1 MKTCRSL
8 IVFLQVISTE
18 HQSTPGASR
27 CSVDSKHTPMVRALL
42 PVYALKHIYL
52 KKKKALSERRQRA
65 ADDRLAHAHS
75 RWRNG
80 ITDQVKFVNYAR
92 TAVQTDGKKKWR
104 HLKTVSALMRMID
117 VCVSVLSSADAL
129 LQSHSDG
136 ESQRSNMERE
146 DTRSSPSTPSTPSV
160 CSPTSTTS
168 SVPSTGKNLCA
179 SCGLEILDRYLLK
192 VRGRPY
198 FQTFCFPFY
207 INRQKQFV
215 CTRQSGANE
224 VGCCADSALIFGFGR
239 PAISL
244 HGI

>member
-1 MKTCRSL
+1 MTRHSL

-27 CSVDSKHTPMVRALL
+27 CSVDSKHTPMVRVLL
-42 PVYALKHIYL
+42 PVCALKHICL
-52 KKKKALSERRQRA
+52 KKALSVRRQRA

-75 RWRNG
+75 RWR
-80 ITDQVKFVNYAR
+80 KFVNYAR
-92 TAVQTDGKKKWR
+92 TAVQTHGKKKWR
-104 HLKTVSALMRMID
+104 HLKTVNALMRMIGVC

-160 CSPTSTTS
+160 CSPTSSTS

-224 VGCCADSALIFGFGR
+224 EGCCADSALIFGFGG
-239 PAISL
+239 PP
-244 HGI
+244 